1 MIRLAMVM
9 VAAALFLVPAAA
21 QAGGWATV
29 GLSSLPDGMDAGEPW
44 VVDLQ
49 VLQHG
54 RTPMNDVQPR
64 VLLTGPGGAR
74 QAFPAHPTGE
84 PGMYRARVVFPTA
97 GRWRFAIDDGF
108 TQTHTYAPVRIG
120 GEPAAA
126 RAGGDS
132 GSGANWLPALAVVFG
147 AVLLFAY
154 VGLLSRVS
162 RRAPRAAR

>member
-9 VAAALFLVPAAA
+9 VAAALFLAPAAA

-54 RTPMNDVQPR
+54 KTPMNDVQPR
-64 VLLTGPGGAR
+64 VLLAGPDGAR
-74 QAFPAHPTGE
+74 RVVAARPTGA
-84 PGMYRARVVFPTA
+84 PGTDQARVVFPTA
-97 GRWRFAIDDGF
+97 GRWRFSVDDGF
-108 TQTHTYAPVRIG
+108 TQTHTYAPVHIG
-120 GEPAAA
+120 GEPAAGQ
-126 RAGGDS
+126 AGG

-147 AVLLFAY
+147 AVLLLLY

-162 RRAPRAAR
+162 RRAPRAVR

>member
-9 VAAALFLVPAAA
+9 AAAAMLLAPAAA

-44 VVDLQ
+44 VVDLR

-54 RTPMNDVQPR
+54 RTPLNGVQPR
-64 VLLTGPGGAR
+64 VLLTGPDGTRRAFDAR
-74 QAFPAHPTGE
+74 PTGE

-97 GRWRFAIDDGF
+97 GRWRFAVDDGF

-120 GEPAAA
+120 GEPAPAH
-126 RAGGDS
+126 AGGGS
-132 GSGANWLPALAVVFG
+132 GGANWLAALAVVAGAGVLFG
-147 AVLLFAY
+147 L

>member
-9 VAAALFLVPAAA
+9 AVAAALIVPAAA

-29 GLSSLPDGMDAGEPW
+29 GLSSLPDGLEAGDPW
-44 VVDLQ
+44 VVDLR

-54 RTPMNDVQPR
+54 RTPMNDVRPR
-64 VLLTGPGGAR
+64 VLLAGPDGAR
-74 QAFPAHPTGE
+74 RTFAARPTGE
-84 PGMYRARVVFPTA
+84 PGLYRARVVFATA
-97 GRWRFAIDDGF
+97 GRWRFAVDDGF

-126 RAGGDS
+126 
-132 GSGANWLPALAVVFG
+132 SGANNGVHWLPALAVLLG
-147 AVLLFAY
+147 AGLLFAL